1 MPTQEEFYR
10 ACHQFLPKGRIW
22 PGIEADANIN
32 DLVQNIAF
40 SAKDIDDD
48 ASAEFDDVFP
58 DSDGN
63 YLDDWERVLDLPK
76 SIFDIVF
83 FIAGVNTA
91 GDPLGV
97 TTTTTPT
104 PANDDERRD
113 IILAMLNTS
122 TEGNNAQFYINLA
135 TVFNMTVTVSTG
147 VSALN
152 WSITVTADPDSKQSL
167 FEAYAQFFKP
177 AHTKLEVF

>member
-1 MPTQEEFYR
+1 MPTQEQFYR

-22 PGIEADANIN
+22 PDASESANIN

-40 SAKDIDDD
+40 AAKAIDDD
-48 ASAEFDDVFP
+48 ASAELEDIFP
-58 DSDGN
+58 DSAGN

-76 SIFDIVF
+76 SIYDIAF
-83 FIAGVNTA
+83 FIAGVNLA

-97 TTTTTPT
+97 TTITTPT
-104 PANDDERRD
+104 PSTDDERRA
-113 IILAMLNTS
+113 IILAMLNAPNG
-122 TEGNNAQFYINLA
+122 GNNAQFYIDLA
-135 TVFNMTVTVSTG
+135 SVFNMTITVSTG